1 MNHLKKRIY
10 ELLQKY
16 KTPIAVFILLAIALS
31 LTTPLN
37 SGDNPPMLL
46 AKELLMGKPYLPE
59 KVSWI
64 EMLEWE
70 GHHYI
75 AYPPMVTF
83 LVIPYILLGG
93 QHLGGAPINSILIF
107 SSAII
112 LFLLVKKLQ
121 GIKQW
126 ACLAA
131 IAYVLGTTNLHS
143 AHIGSV
149 WLLMHS
155 QGNFFLLLS
164 LWLFISRRAYFWAGL
179 CLAIA
184 FQVRYVI
191 LATILVFPIYA
202 FMYFRPFP
210 SIQQWR
216 NFILGILP
224 PCLMSWAFQWWTLG
238 NPFTSPYTI
247 AWQQWGPPEYIFS
260 LTYFQ
265 RNFQIYFWGM
275 PTILDKF
282 PYLRFE
288 WDGQAMWVIS
298 PFLLGLLFLNFRLR
312 FVWAFLPSAI
322 VMLIA
327 YLCYFHTG
335 FTQYGTRYV
344 QDLFPLLIPLAF
356 TGFSRKSL
364 WIRRLLPIAVLVS
377 CLINIYALLFALD
390 TNWR

>member
-37 SGDNPPMLL
+37 SGDNPPTLL
-46 AKELLMGKPYLPE
+46 AKELLIGKPYLPE

-164 LWLFISRRAYFWAGL
+164 LWLFISRRAYFGAGL

-191 LATILVFPIYA
+191 LATILVFPIE
-202 FMYFRPFP
+202 P
-210 SIQQWR
+210 IW
-216 NFILGILP
+216 
-224 PCLMSWAFQWWTLG
+224 
-238 NPFTSPYTI
+238 
-247 AWQQWGPPEYIFS
+247 
-260 LTYFQ
+260 
-265 RNFQIYFWGM
+265 
-275 PTILDKF
+275 
-282 PYLRFE
+282 
-288 WDGQAMWVIS
+288 
-298 PFLLGLLFLNFRLR
+298 
-312 FVWAFLPSAI
+312 
-322 VMLIA
+322 
-327 YLCYFHTG
+327 YLCG
-335 FTQYGTRYV
+335 R
-344 QDLFPLLIPLAF
+344 
-356 TGFSRKSL
+356 
-364 WIRRLLPIAVLVS
+364 
-377 CLINIYALLFALD
+377 NI
-390 TNWR
+390 

>member
-164 LWLFISRRAYFWAGL
+164 LWLFISRRAYFGAGL

-265 RNFQIYFWGM
+265 RNFQFIFGECR
-275 PTILDKF
+275 
-282 PYLRFE
+282 PY
-288 WDGQAMWVIS
+288 
-298 PFLLGLLFLNFRLR
+298 
-312 FVWAFLPSAI
+312 
-322 VMLIA
+322 
-327 YLCYFHTG
+327 
-335 FTQYGTRYV
+335 
-344 QDLFPLLIPLAF
+344 
-356 TGFSRKSL
+356 
-364 WIRRLLPIAVLVS
+364 
-377 CLINIYALLFALD
+377 
-390 TNWR
+390 